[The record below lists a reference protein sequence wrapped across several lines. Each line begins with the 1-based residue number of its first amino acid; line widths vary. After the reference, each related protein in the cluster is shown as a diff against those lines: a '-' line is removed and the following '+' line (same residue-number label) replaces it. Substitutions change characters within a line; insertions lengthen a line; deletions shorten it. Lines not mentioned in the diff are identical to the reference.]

1 MRSQDDLIGMT
12 ATEAVMYLAAGE
24 VSPTEL
30 LEAALTRHQE
40 VDGAI
45 NAIPT
50 LCVERAQICAKEIT
64 ALTMAAERGLLM
76 MSEINSR
83 PITT

>member
-1 MRSQDDLIGMT
+1 MT

-45 NAIPT
+45 NARLPGPECTWHGI
-50 LCVERAQICAKEIT
+50 
-64 ALTMAAERGLLM
+64 
-76 MSEINSR
+76 
-83 PITT
+83 